1 MNLFLKRS
9 TFTILILFAVLQY
22 IRAEDEEKKP
32 KPYSSS
38 TSFSLLMTSGNTK
51 ELTLGLETEQNL
63 SFEKNQIQYKG
74 SIIYSESEGARES
87 ELYYSHLEYKRI
99 FSSRAYLIGIG
110 RWERNVLSGYNHRL
124 AFSAGGGYIWTKS
137 KKWEF
142 SSEASIGWSKENN
155 VEKGKDNSI
164 SLSFASFTLSS
175 KLSVH
180 ISKTSEFALQE
191 IYFLNL
197 DDTEDYRLS
206 SLASLAVSISSNLAL
221 KVSYQLKYN
230 HQPVPGFKSIDH
242 YLLSSLVL
250 NF

>member
-9 TFTILILFAVLQY
+9 IFIILILFAVLPC
-22 IRAEDEEKKP
+22 IRAEDEEKKT
-32 KPYSSS
+32 KHYSSS

-51 ELTLGLETEQNL
+51 EFTLGLETEQNL
-63 SFEKNQIQYKG
+63 NLEKNQIQYKG

-99 FSSRAYLIGIG
+99 FSSRAYLLSIG
-110 RWERNVLSGYNHRL
+110 RWERNVLSGYNYRL
-124 AFSAGGGYIWTKS
+124 ALSAGGGYIWTKS
-137 KKWEF
+137 ENWEF
-142 SSEASIGWSKENN
+142 SSEASIGWSRENN
-155 VEKGKDNSI
+155 VEKGKDSSI

-175 KLSVH
+175 KLRVRV
-180 ISKTSEFALQE
+180 SKTSEFGLQE
-191 IYFLNL
+191 MYFLNL

-206 SLASLAVSISSNLAL
+206 SLASLSVAISSNLAL

-230 HQPVPGFKSIDH
+230 RQPVPGFKSTDH